1 MNNIL
6 YKKSKFSL
14 NIIRKLLSITVTTF
28 SKSYRIGKIQ
38 PINGSNDTQEYL
50 IYKSVQLLQVS
61 ITD

>member
-14 NIIRKLLSITVTTF
+14 NFIRKLLSIKVTTL
-28 SKSYRIGKIQ
+28 SKSYIIGKIQ
-38 PINGSNDTQEYL
+38 PIQPSNDTQEYL